1 MMRLFAAVPIAEPAR
16 GEIAKLLLRLR
27 EPGWPLRLVHDHG
40 VHLTMKFFGEVPPDR
55 LEVIEEAVRSAVPG
69 TGTLALRLAE
79 IGAFPN
85 LRRPRIIWVG
95 LEAPPALELLQD
107 RLERRAEAIG
117 FAPEGTPFR
126 PHVTLARVREGQRIP
141 PGALEGM
148 AREYEPVPFLAS
160 QLVLYESVLGR
171 GGPRYEP
178 RLTLDLAS

>member
-1 MMRLFAAVPIAEPAR
+1 MRLFAAVPITEPAR
-16 GEIAKLLLRLR
+16 SEIAKLLQRLR
-27 EPGWPLRLVHDHG
+27 EPNWPLRLVHDHG
-40 VHLTMKFFGEVPPDR
+40 IHLTVKFFGEVPPAR
-55 LEVIEEAVRSAVPG
+55 LEVIEEAVRQAVPG
-69 TGTLALRLAE
+69 TGALPLRLDG

-85 LRRPRIIWVG
+85 SRRPRIIWIG

-126 PHVTLARVREGQRIP
+126 PHVTLGRVREGQRLP
-141 PGALEGM
+141 AGALESLAGG
-148 AREYEPVPFLAS
+148 YEPVPFLAS

>member
-1 MMRLFAAVPIAEPAR
+1 MRLFAAVPITEPAR

-27 EPGWPLRLVHDHG
+27 EPGWPLRLVHDQG
-40 VHLTMKFFGEVPPDR
+40 VHLTVKFFGEVPPAR

-69 TGTLALRLAE
+69 TGALPLRLDE
-79 IGAFPN
+79 IGAFPSFG
-85 LRRPRIIWVG
+85 RPRIVWVG

-126 PHVTLARVREGQRIP
+126 PHVTLARVREGQRLP
-141 PGALEGM
+141 AGALEGL
-148 AREYEPVPFLAS
+148 AGEFEPVPFLAS
-160 QLVLYESVLGR
+160 ELVLYESVPGR

-178 RLTLDLAS
+178 RLTLELAS